1 MSPYIIR
8 TTTLIL
14 KITRLNIYIWD
25 IIEINYNIVIFT
37 LHMKMVIHEMIIII
51 TNFSLAKK
59 QSGNVSF

>member
-1 MSPYIIR
+1 MSPY
-8 TTTLIL
+8 
-14 KITRLNIYIWD
+14 

-37 LHMKMVIHEMIIII
+37 LHMKIVIHEMIIII